1 MSIHIEDLT
10 VRFKNGVTAI
20 NHANLNIPN
29 GIFGLLG
36 ENGAGKTTLMRVLTT
51 VLKPTSGT
59 VTLDRILYSEG
70 NYEKI
75 QRKIGY
81 LPQEIDLYPN
91 LTVQECLEYMGDLA
105 GVPKAECK
113 KRIEYYLKKT
123 SLAEHRKKKMK
134 QLSGG
139 MKRRVG
145 LVQALLNEPE
155 FLIVDEPTTGLD
167 PEERIR
173 IRNLLVDF
181 SENRTVLFSTH
192 VVEDLAATCNQLAIM
207 HKGSFLYAG
216 SMKNLTEEA
225 QGKIWIC
232 KVPDER
238 KAREVEQKYRITSK
252 QYVEGGLQL
261 RVISEI
267 QPELDCMI
275 SSSFNF
281 PMILFSIISAV
292 PVFPVSS
299 LPVYRNLE
307 NTCVTA
313 RL

>member
-1 MSIHIEDLT
+1 MCIQIEDLT
-10 VRFKNGVTAI
+10 VTFKNGVTAI
-20 NHANLNIPN
+20 NHADLEIPK

-51 VLKPTSGT
+51 LLKPASGT
-59 VTLDRILYSEG
+59 VTLGGILYTEG

-81 LPQEIDLYPN
+81 LPQEIDLYPG
-91 LTVQECLEYMGDLA
+91 LTVQECLEYMGDLS
-105 GVPKAECK
+105 GIPKKECK
-113 KRIEYYLKKT
+113 ERIQYYLKKT
-123 SLAEHRKKKMK
+123 SMLEHKKRKMK

-145 LVQALLNEPE
+145 LVQALLNEPQ

-207 HKGSFLYAG
+207 HKGSFLFAG
-216 SMKNLTEEA
+216 AIRDLAEEA
-225 QGKIWIC
+225 QGKIWVC
-232 KVPDER
+232 KVDNEE
-238 KAREVEQKYRITSK
+238 KAREIERKYQITSK
-252 QYVEGGLQL
+252 QYVDNGLQI
-261 RVISEI
+261 RMISENNVN
-267 QPELDCMI
+267 MI
-275 SSSFNF
+275 SLLSNKLYASYGN
-281 PMILFSIISAV
+281 IGRCLH
-292 PVFPVSS
+292 
-299 LPVYRNLE
+299 LYDK
-307 NTCVTA
+307 
-313 RL
+313 